1 MINGNALEPRR
12 FELVIRA
19 TERAACIVEHT
30 SVSLGSALDH
40 ACRNLGIVLDDDSY
54 TMAIVSLGKYRHNI
68 QRRKAEQCDEPS
80 S

>member
-1 MINGNALEPRR
+1 MINGTALEPKR

-19 TERAACIVEHT
+19 TERAACIVQHT

-54 TMAIVSLGKYRHNI
+54 CMAIVSLGKYRSRLQANG
-68 QRRKAEQCDEPS
+68 QNSNPRS
-80 S
+80 

>member
-1 MINGNALEPRR
+1 MINGSALEPKR

-19 TERAACIVEHT
+19 TDRASCIVCNT

-54 TMAIVSLGKYRHNI
+54 TMAIVSLGRYRQRLQDAKNI
-68 QRRKAEQCDEPS
+68 RRR
-80 S
+80 